1 MENFGRE
8 LVEGTHA
15 NRMGRFPEIEENLK
29 GNKQLIPVLAF
40 VKKKLDSPASK
51 CGLHVETRQFQ
62 WKKTKSNN
70 AGQKNM

>member
-29 GNKQLIPVLAF
+29 GNK
-40 VKKKLDSPASK
+40 
-51 CGLHVETRQFQ
+51 
-62 WKKTKSNN
+62 
-70 AGQKNM
+70 